1 MKGERQIYSHKESLY
16 LWVMKKEISRR
27 EKIKKKL
34 LSRYRLVILNEESF
48 EEQLYFRLTRLNV
61 IIICTFIFALLF
73 TGTIALVSYTPIK
86 EYIPGYASTKMRKQ
100 AVENAYKLDSLLNA
114 YRQSKQQLGAIRK
127 VLTGEVDIEELKES
141 TLRGD
146 TQSQGQRTI
155 SKRSKQDSIL
165 RSIVE
170 QEDKYSVALT
180 ENSKVDFVLYPP
192 ATGSLSQAFDPVN
205 KHYAVDIVLNENA
218 PIKAVAEGT
227 VIFSEWTADTGYV
240 IIIEH
245 PYGLISAYKHN
256 ASLSKSQGETVI
268 AGEVIATAGNTGEFS
283 TGYHLHFEL
292 WSDGF
297 PMNPENFIDFS
308 EN

>member
-1 MKGERQIYSHKESLY
+1 
-16 LWVMKKEISRR
+16 MKKETSRSKR
-27 EKIKKKL
+27 IKKKL
-34 LSRYRLVILNEESF
+34 LSRYRLVILNEQTF

-61 IIICTFIFALLF
+61 IIICTFLFALLF

-86 EYIPGYASTKMRKQ
+86 EFIPGYASTKMRKQ
-100 AVENAYKLDSLLNA
+100 AAENAFRLDSLLNA
-114 YRQSKQQLGAIRK
+114 YRQSNQQLSAIRK
-127 VLTGEVDIEELKES
+127 VLTGEVDIAEIKEYAIN
-141 TLRGD
+141 LD
-146 TQSQGQRTI
+146 TQNIVNPSVL
-155 SKRSKQDSIL
+155 KRSKQDSLL
-165 RSIVE
+165 RSLVE

-180 ENSKVDFVLYPP
+180 SGSNVDFVLYPP
-192 ATGSLSQAFDPVN
+192 ATGNLSQVYDPVN

-245 PYGLISAYKHN
+245 PYGLLSAYKHN
-256 ASLSKSQGETVI
+256 ASLSKSQGETVA
-268 AGEVIATAGNTGEFS
+268 AGEVIATAGNTGEYS

>member
-1 MKGERQIYSHKESLY
+1 
-16 LWVMKKEISRR
+16 MKKETSRR
-27 EKIKKKL
+27 KRIKKKL
-34 LSRYRLVILNEESF
+34 LSRYRLVILNEETF

-61 IIICTFIFALLF
+61 IIISTFIFTLLF
-73 TGTIALVSYTPIK
+73 TGTIAVVSYTPIK
-86 EYIPGYASTKMRKQ
+86 EYIPGYASNKMRKQ
-100 AVENAYKLDSLLNA
+100 SAENAFKLDSLFNA
-114 YRQSKQQLGAIRK
+114 YRQSNQQLSAIRK
-127 VLTGEVDIEELKES
+127 VLTGEVDIEELK
-141 TLRGD
+141 GD
-146 TQSQGQRTI
+146 SLYLENQNSLNRVI
-155 SKRSKQDSIL
+155 SKRSEQDSLL
-165 RSIVE
+165 RSLVE

-180 ENSKVDFVLYPP
+180 SNSKVDFVLYPP

-205 KHYAVDIVLNENA
+205 KHYAVDVVLNENA

-245 PYGLISAYKHN
+245 PYGLLSAYKHN
-256 ASLSKSQGETVI
+256 AVLSKTQGETVA
-268 AGEVIATAGNTGEFS
+268 AGEVIATAGNTGEYS

>member
-1 MKGERQIYSHKESLY
+1 
-16 LWVMKKEISRR
+16 MKKETSRSKR
-27 EKIKKKL
+27 IKKKL
-34 LSRYRLVILNEESF
+34 LSRYRLVILNEQTF

-61 IIICTFIFALLF
+61 IITCTFLFALLF

-86 EYIPGYASTKMRKQ
+86 EIIPGYASTKMRKQ
-100 AVENAYKLDSLLNA
+100 AAENAFRLDSLLDA
-114 YRQSKQQLGAIRK
+114 YRQSNQQLSAIRK
-127 VLTGEVDIEELKES
+127 VLIGEVDIAEIKEYAIN
-141 TLRGD
+141 LD
-146 TQSQGQRTI
+146 TQNIVNLSNL
-155 SKRSKQDSIL
+155 KRSKQDSLL
-165 RSIVE
+165 RSLVE

-180 ENSKVDFVLYPP
+180 SSSKVDFVLYPP
-192 ATGSLSQAFDPVN
+192 AIGNLSQAYDPVD

-245 PYGLISAYKHN
+245 PYGLLSAYKHN
-256 ASLSKSQGETVI
+256 ASLSKFQGETVA
-268 AGEVIATAGNTGEFS
+268 AGEVIATAGNTGKYS

-308 EN
+308 QN